1 MNAEKRSNP
10 RLAPFS
16 IPSDLLVVELS
27 LISPL
32 WRRAF
37 AVMLVTPGS
46 PAAELSLLLFPL
58 KENGEGGPTQT
69 FWPAARQAKG
79 PQLVRANRLLLI
91 QALANL
97 CPASRPG

>member
-1 MNAEKRSNP
+1 MNATKRSNP

-16 IPSDLLVVELS
+16 ITSDLLVVELS

-32 WRRAF
+32 LRRVF

-69 FWPAARQAKG
+69 F
-79 PQLVRANRLLLI
+79 
-91 QALANL
+91 
-97 CPASRPG
+97 CERPKWSS